1 MMKRNKEILDT
12 LLAIVV
18 LVLGI
23 LLVGSLSSCRISS
36 MYPYFGVPKP
46 QKECCSTS
54 GVDSTSVIHTE
65 VNYDLV
71 KKDGVIII
79 LPTITKDTIK

>member
-12 LLAIVV
+12 LLAVVV

-23 LLVGSLSSCRISS
+23 LLVGSLSSCKVSS
-36 MYPYFGVPKP
+36 IP

-54 GVDSTSVIHTE
+54 GVDSTSVIHRE
-65 VNYDLV
+65 VNFDLV
-71 KKDGVIII
+71 KKDGIIII